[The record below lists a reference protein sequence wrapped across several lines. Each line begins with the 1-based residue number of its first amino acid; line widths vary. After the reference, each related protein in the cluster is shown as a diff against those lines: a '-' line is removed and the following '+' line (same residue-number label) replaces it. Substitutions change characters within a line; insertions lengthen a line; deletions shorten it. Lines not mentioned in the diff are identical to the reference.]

1 MSTKIFAAG
10 LALVAGVAAMQY
22 DAAAQSAK
30 ADPRIAA
37 IQQRQA
43 GMKRIG
49 ASMKTLVGFSKG
61 DIEDPAQ
68 ARAAAATMNGLARQ
82 LPGWWRPGTAVGV
95 GKSKAK
101 PEIWQQRRQFN
112 ERIAAFRAAAAA
124 MNRAAAT
131 GDRAKVGEQI
141 KPLGGSCKGCH
152 DLYQVKS

>member
-1 MSTKIFAAG
+1 MSAKLFAAG
-10 LALVAGVAAMQY
+10 AALIVTVGAMQFG
-22 DAAAQSAK
+22 AAAQSAK

-68 ARAAAATMNGLARQ
+68 ARAAGATMNGLARQ

-112 ERIAAFRAAAAA
+112 ERIAAFRGAAAA

-131 GDRAKVGEQI
+131 GDRAKVGEEI

>member
-1 MSTKIFAAG
+1 
-10 LALVAGVAAMQY
+10 
-22 DAAAQSAK
+22 
-30 ADPRIAA
+30 
-37 IQQRQA
+37 
-43 GMKRIG
+43 MKRIG

-68 ARAAAATMNGLARQ
+68 ARAAAAAMNGLARQ

-131 GDRAKVGEQI
+131 GDKAKVGEQI